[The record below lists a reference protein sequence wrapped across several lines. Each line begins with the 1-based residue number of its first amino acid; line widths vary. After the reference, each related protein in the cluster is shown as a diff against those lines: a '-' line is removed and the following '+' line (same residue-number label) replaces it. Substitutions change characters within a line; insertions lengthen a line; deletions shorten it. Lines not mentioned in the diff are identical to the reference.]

1 MIGFLCFI
9 PVVLLLFYL
18 ALIFESTGFALLSIT
33 AVAFAVL
40 SFVSLL
46 FTRRK
51 VTASLAIPAKM
62 VDRDQSFRLVA
73 EIKNKAILPI
83 GKIKLKITGGENQLN
98 TRQKTK
104 WTWQSVPKGRSSEAK
119 RLSIGKSGYYEF
131 GIKKIQIYDCFGFFC
146 LSKRQKSIARVM
158 VFPKTEEVPVRL
170 GAGVRNFYGETMEYD
185 DARPGRDPSETF
197 GYREFHDGD
206 KLQKIHWKLS
216 ARMDELMVKEDSH
229 PKSCA
234 ILLFMPDDVTDDGVS
249 LDYAASL
256 SFTLMDSKCPHYVVW
271 VSQSRDDIMRV
282 RVEDEESFY
291 LALTSYVQDG
301 ARGKKMDRLE
311 RYREKYKGDQFLHS
325 VMAEAGGQIRIDGE
339 EVMKL
344 TKPYEELFLR

>member
-9 PVVLLLFYL
+9 PVVLMLFYL
-18 ALIFESTGFALLSIT
+18 ALIFESTGFALLVIT

-46 FTRRK
+46 FVRRK
-51 VTASLAIPAKM
+51 VTASLAIPSKM
-62 VDRDQSFRLVA
+62 VDREQAFRLVA
-73 EIKNKAILPI
+73 EINNKAILPV
-83 GKIKLKITGGENQLN
+83 GKIRLKIAGGENQLSA
-98 TRQKTK
+98 RQKTK
-104 WTWQSVPKGRSSEAK
+104 WTIKNVPRGKSSEAK
-119 RLSIGKSGYYEF
+119 RLTIGRSGYYEF
-131 GIKKIQIYDCFGFFC
+131 SIKRIRIYDCFGIFY
-146 LSKRQKSIARVM
+146 LSKRLKNNARVM

-170 GAGVRNFYGETMEYD
+170 GAGVKNFYGETMEYD

-197 GYREFHDGD
+197 GFREFHDGD

-216 ARMDELMVKEDSH
+216 ARMDELMVKEDSQ

-234 ILLFMPDDVTDDGVS
+234 ILLFMPENAEDDVS
-249 LDYAASL
+249 LDYVASL
-256 SFTLMDSKCPHYVVW
+256 SFTLMDLKCPHYVGW
-271 VSQSRDDIMRV
+271 VSRTRDDVMRV

-301 ARGKKMDRLE
+301 ACGKKIDRLE

-325 VMAEAGGQIRIDGE
+325 VMAQEKGQILIDGE
-339 EVMKL
+339 EVVKL
-344 TKPYEELFLR
+344 TKPYEELFLK